1 MKAPIVCLTLSL
13 LFTPFAVAAD
23 AAAGEKLFAA
33 TCVACHGTK
42 AEGNPAL
49 KAPALAGQQADYLQR
64 QLAQFRGGQRGAKA
78 GDAGGAQMAPMA
90 KSLADD
96 AAVAN
101 VAAYLASLPLPQ
113 VAASVEG
120 DAAQGSKLYQSK
132 CGACHG
138 GQGEGNPAFSAPRL
152 TAVGDAYLKT
162 QVEHF
167 RSGLRGYDAADR
179 FGKQMKLMA
188 GTVNEDELVDI
199 LAHLNSLSAK

>member
-1 MKAPIVCLTLSL
+1 MKAPIVCLSMFM
-13 LFTPFAVAAD
+13 LFSPFAVAAD
-23 AAAGEKLFAA
+23 AAVGEKLFAA
-33 TCVACHGTK
+33 TCMACHGAK

-49 KAPALAGQQADYLQR
+49 QAPALAGQQADYLQR
-64 QLAQFRGGQRGAKA
+64 QLTQFRGGQRGAQA

-96 AAVAN
+96 AAVAD
-101 VAAYLASLPLPQ
+101 VAVYLASLPLPD
-113 VAASVEG
+113 VAASVQG
-120 DAAQGSKLYQSK
+120 DAAQGAKLYQSK

-138 GQGEGNPAFSAPRL
+138 GQGEGNSAFSAPRL
-152 TAVGDAYLKT
+152 TTVGDAYLKT

-188 GTVNEDELVDI
+188 GTVNEAELADI
-199 LAHLNSLSAK
+199 LAHLNSLGAK

>member
-1 MKAPIVCLTLSL
+1 MKAPIACLSMLM
-13 LFTPFAVAAD
+13 LFSPFAVAAD
-23 AAAGEKLFAA
+23 AAVGEKLFAA
-33 TCVACHGTK
+33 TCVACHGAK

-49 KAPALAGQQADYLQR
+49 QAPALAGQQADYLQR
-64 QLAQFRGGQRGAKA
+64 QLVQFRGGQRGAQA

-96 AAVAN
+96 AAVAD

-113 VAASVEG
+113 VVASVQG
-120 DAAQGSKLYQSK
+120 DAAQGAKLYQSK

-179 FGKQMKLMA
+179 YGRQMKLMA
-188 GTVNEDELVDI
+188 GTVSEAELADI
-199 LAHLNSLSAK
+199 LAHLNGLGAK